1 MANNILKI
9 KTKNFIGWSDG
20 CLRAHTP
27 ETGRLIFL
35 TQGAHTSGV
44 TALTYVAAQ
53 KGALISGGK
62 DGQMRTW

>member
-1 MANNILKI
+1 MDS
-9 KTKNFIGWSDG
+9 FVVGWSDG

-35 TQGAHTSGV
+35 TQGAHTAGV
-44 TALTYVAAQ
+44 TALAYVAAQ
-53 KGALISGGK
+53 RGALISGGK